1 MEREYSVNFGQYNTW
16 SDWHLT
22 PAERPIV
29 VPPTEKTHDIDL
41 PGGSGVIDAAQAL
54 TGYPVFNMR
63 EGSWDFYVENDV
75 EPFMTLYSKVMAALQ
90 GKRLRVSLEE
100 DAAYF
105 YEGRCWVDNPKQ
117 SNGHTMLTI
126 NYSLNP
132 YKHKF
137 ADIGKVIVFSISG
150 SMTIFSGAVSNY
162 TGEPICPKLGITPH
176 SGSSMTI
183 EYLTSKLRYTTSLGK
198 GTWVD
203 PVIMLIPGETVAIT
217 AKGTGI
223 VRFQAIGGWL

>member
-1 MEREYSVNFGQYNTW
+1 M
-16 SDWHLT
+16 
-22 PAERPIV
+22 
-29 VPPTEKTHDIDL
+29 
-41 PGGSGVIDAAQAL
+41 IDAAQAL

-75 EPFMTLYSKVMAALQ
+75 EPFMSLYSKVLAALQ

-132 YKHKF
+132 YKHRF
-137 ADIGKVIVFSISG
+137 ADIGKIMDITVNDSA
-150 SMTIFSGAVSNY
+150 TIFSGAVSSY
-162 TGEPICPKLGITPH
+162 TGEPICPKFGITLS

-183 EYLTSKLRYTTSLGK
+183 EYLTSNLRYTTSLGK

-203 PVIMLIPGETVAIT
+203 PIIMLIPGETVTIT
-217 AKGTGI
+217 ATGTGT
-223 VRFQAIGGWL
+223 VSFQAIGGWL